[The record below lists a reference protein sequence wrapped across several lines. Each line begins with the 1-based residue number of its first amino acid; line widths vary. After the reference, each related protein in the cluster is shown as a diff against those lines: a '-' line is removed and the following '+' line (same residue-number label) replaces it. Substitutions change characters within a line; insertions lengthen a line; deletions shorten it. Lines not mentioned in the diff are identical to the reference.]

1 MLPAQTSQAAL
12 KPKVMI
18 CITEDWFL
26 LSHFRPLV
34 RALVEAVG
42 NVVVVTTSSGRLPE
56 IEALGARVV
65 AFDFERASLDP
76 VRQAGIV
83 RRLRQLIA
91 VERPDVIHAIALKPI
106 ALAGL
111 AFLATGVGLAKPRF
125 VMHLT
130 GVGFA
135 GTSAAGRSSLV
146 YGMTLRLMAR
156 MLRRADVALLV
167 ENPDDAARVAGTGW
181 QRHGN
186 VTILGGAGVDPARL
200 PAVPI
205 PSGVPPVAG
214 FLGRMVWT
222 KGVDVLVAAHEQ
234 LQARGVELELRL
246 GGTPDVSNPRAISLT
261 ELAAWARNPAI
272 ECTGR
277 VDDPGAFW
285 AGVHVAVVPS
295 RGGEGMPRALLEAA
309 ATGRPLIVSDVAGCR
324 YFVRHEREGLV
335 VPADDATALAD
346 ALERLVANPDLARRL
361 GENARARMLDGFTE
375 RHVAEA
381 VIAAYMQL
389 LNPTKR

>member
-1 MLPAQTSQAAL
+1 M
-12 KPKVMI
+12 PKVMI

-34 RALVEAVG
+34 RALVESVG
-42 NVVVVTTSSGRLPE
+42 DLVVVTTSSGRLAE
-56 IEALGARVV
+56 IEALGARTI
-65 AFDFERASLDP
+65 AFDFERASFDP
-76 VRQAGIV
+76 VKQAGIV
-83 RRLRQLIA
+83 RRLRRLFA
-91 VERPDVIHAIALKPI
+91 EEKPDVVHAIALKPI
-106 ALAGL
+106 ALAGI
-111 AFLATGVGLAKPRF
+111 AFLATVIAKPKL

-135 GTSAAGRSSLV
+135 GTNAAGRSSLV

-156 MLRRADVALLV
+156 LLRRADVALFV

-181 QRHGN
+181 QQRDN
-186 VTILGGAGVDPARL
+186 ITILGGAGVDPARL
-200 PAVPI
+200 PAVPM

-234 LQARGVELELRL
+234 VQARGVELQLRL
-246 GGTPDVSNPRAISLT
+246 GGTPDVANPRAIAAV

-277 VDDPGAFW
+277 VADPGAFW
-285 AGVHVAVVPS
+285 AGVHIAVVPS
-295 RGGEGMPRALLEAA
+295 RGGEGLPRALLEAA
-309 ATGRPLIVSDVAGCR
+309 ATGRPLIVSDVPGCR
-324 YFVRHEREGLV
+324 YFVRHELEGLV

-346 ALERLVANPDLARRL
+346 ALERLATNPDLAWRL

-381 VIAAYMQL
+381 VAAAYMQL